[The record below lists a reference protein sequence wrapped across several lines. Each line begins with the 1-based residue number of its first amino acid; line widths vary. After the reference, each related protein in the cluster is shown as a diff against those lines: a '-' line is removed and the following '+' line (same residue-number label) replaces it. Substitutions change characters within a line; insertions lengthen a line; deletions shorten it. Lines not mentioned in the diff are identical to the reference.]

1 MKKSSIVGLRLLS
14 SILAT
19 VFIAVLL
26 LGQVA
31 NAQATSSG
39 NSRLDTIIE
48 RGSILVGTTG
58 DYKPFSIIDKTTG
71 DFVGYDIDAARML
84 GEALGVK
91 VVFVQTSWPTLMKDL
106 LDDKFDIA
114 MSGITRTYARQK
126 QAHFS
131 HGYFPFGKSPLVRAQ
146 EKAKFTNLK
155 AIDQPG
161 VKIGV
166 NPGGTNER
174 FVKANIKK
182 ATIIVHAK
190 NAEIPGMVAEGK
202 FDVMITDSPEA
213 IRYAKDDS
221 RLYAAL
227 LDKTFTKNQFGIMMQ
242 RGDQVFA
249 NFINMWMEEM
259 KLQGEFDKLYDKYMK

>member
-71 DFVGYDIDAARML
+71 DFVGYDIDAAKL
-84 GEALGVK
+84 LAEALGVK

-146 EKAKFTNLK
+146 EKAKFTSLE
-155 AIDQPG
+155 AIDQLVEG
-161 VKIGV
+161 LGASLALGFSTEGCDDFIEAGLEIESESRH
-166 NPGGTNER
+166 GMCI
-174 FVKANIKK
+174 A
-182 ATIIVHAK
+182 AIVA
-190 NAEIPGMVAEGK
+190 I
-202 FDVMITDSPEA
+202 DSLPV
-213 IRYAKDDS
+213 
-221 RLYAAL
+221 
-227 LDKTFTKNQFGIMMQ
+227 G
-242 RGDQVFA
+242 
-249 NFINMWMEEM
+249 
-259 KLQGEFDKLYDKYMK
+259 

>member
-1 MKKSSIVGLRLLS
+1 MKSIVS
-14 SILAT
+14 SRIFPAIVAT
-19 VFIAVLL
+19 MFFFVLFC
-26 LGQVA
+26 GQGA
-31 NAQATSSG
+31 SAQTPSSG
-39 NSRLDTIIE
+39 SSRLDSILE

-58 DYKPFSIIDKTTG
+58 DYKPFSIYDKATG

-146 EKAKFTNLK
+146 DKAKFTSLE

-174 FVKANIKK
+174 FVKTNISK

-213 IRYAKDDS
+213 IRYAKDDA
-221 RLYAAL
+221 RLYAAM

-259 KLQGEFDKLYDKYMK
+259 KLQGEFDKLYEKYMK

>member
-1 MKKSSIVGLRLLS
+1 MKSIVS
-14 SILAT
+14 SRILPAIVAT
-19 VFIAVLL
+19 MFFFVLFC
-26 LGQVA
+26 GQGA
-31 NAQATSSG
+31 SAQTASSG
-39 NSRLDTIIE
+39 SSRLDSILE

-58 DYKPFSIIDKTTG
+58 DYKPFSIYDKATG
-71 DFVGYDIDAARML
+71 DFVGYDIDAAKML

-91 VVFVQTSWPTLMKDL
+91 VIFIQTSWPTLMRDL

-131 HGYFPFGKSPLVRAQ
+131 HGYFPFGKSPLIRAQ
-146 EKAKFTNLK
+146 DKAKYTSLE

-161 VKIGV
+161 VRIGV

-174 FVKANIKK
+174 FVKANISK
-182 ATIIVHAK
+182 ATIIVHTK
-190 NAEIPGMVAEGK
+190 NAEIPGMVADGK

-249 NFINMWMEEM
+249 NFIDMWMEEM